1 MNLFV
6 VIAIHSALFVQII
19 LSSVVKLVLTATTLM
34 DRPVK
39 SVTLPVPPVMEWE
52 QCRDLIA
59 VTLMDLT
66 TPATDAIG
74 DTS

>member
-19 LSSVVKLVLTATTLM
+19 QSSVVKLVLTATTLM

-39 SVTLPVPPVMEWE
+39 SVTLPAPPVMLLEE
-52 QCRDLIA
+52 CLVSRLF
-59 VTLMDLT
+59 TLMDLT

-74 DTS
+74 GIS